1 MLVKLYRPTNE
12 AQANAS
18 DMLCFAGSEAALKA
32 DSPYTKLHAL
42 KTTISAVRSNCTSVM
57 AIQDLTK
64 QAIAK
69 GEMKI
74 AMTVRATTPKQVME
88 LTGEYEG
95 IESLIHNPRI
105 KVSKDHQD
113 LAMNSTSVGDIMFAS
128 NKSQV
133 IVLSKGFH
141 LL

>member
-1 MLVKLYRPTNE
+1 MLFKLYRPTNE

-32 DSPYTKLHAL
+32 NSPYTQLHAL
-42 KTTISAVRSNCTSVM
+42 KATISGVHGNCTSIM
-57 AIQDLTK
+57 TIQDLTE
-64 QAIAK
+64 QAITK
-69 GEMKI
+69 GEMKV
-74 AMTVRATTPKQVME
+74 AMIVRATTPKQVMD

-105 KVSKDHQD
+105 RVSKDHQD
-113 LAMNSTSVGDIMFAS
+113 LAMNSTSVGDIMFVS
-128 NKSQV
+128 NKQQV